1 MWNCLRGAPKEVVAK
16 GEGDFPQNPIRRKFM
31 FMQSKTPALN
41 DAVAKFDADDIG
53 RRLRAD
59 VVAINPK
66 ELRRFEAMAAAQ
78 LDLNYK
84 ALGTLRIP
92 TEAGKLRMNM
102 QDIRRYAS
110 GVINNTVRLKEIERL
125 KKLMGDSRILMA
137 QHGIKGDSYREVM
150 ADIIHYGAILQRSD
164 KMTSDIARTAAL
176 IDYNKFKAGLIQRG
190 VTDETLNK
198 LVDIAQQ
205 YAGIKEEVE
214 LLASNM
220 GVGIAAPDALEAF
233 PRILTPEMVQR
244 IASSELDETL
254 FEQVIQGHIPYS
266 ELLRNANLQRYLPA
280 KTGEVMAAR
289 LNSYW
294 QKAGLSMT
302 TSADELNELFE
313 QPLEFRKW
321 LKQHVSPTTL
331 DNLVEEGL
339 FTTIPLSSTE
349 FLDYMRDLYR
359 LPGTASIDKVLELDP
374 LKALDDYTQRLA
386 RSAANSSLFNYVRTD
401 GVKDGWAITKDM
413 MKDIA
418 EGRLNMS
425 GVNVSDFVKLSD
437 INWRQLGIDPQQIKV
452 GDFYM
457 HKDAAGLFKSILFV
471 SANPYM
477 MSNLSG
483 AMMRVSSY
491 LRLSVLGG
499 QLWKFANRVTLGN
512 IFQLLHATNLNPWST
527 VVWTR
532 NFVDV
537 SKALS
542 GKGLE
547 AFDNTKPFIEIGGKT
562 YTRRQA
568 AEQLMNYR
576 SSDALPLTPGEIV
589 KGSYSAGKTTAEN
602 AKEFALRLLS
612 PVTGIHRA
620 AQFAQFA
627 TKPGKMEPVKFAA
640 NFGKY
645 YWRHGIIDGLETLM
659 APFGGF
665 ANMTDVVTRL
675 AMMDMWRGN
684 KTFNSFQEVATL
696 TDEYIPSPDGSGAFT
711 KTYGNL
717 VQPFARFAMWN
728 LPAAIRHAT
737 SNPHEFVSY
746 HKILQFMNRS
756 TGSACSTNEAEVKDY
771 QLDGYPLLL
780 GCDGENKVMVNLANW
795 ESSTDAV
802 SYIEE
807 SAESLAGL
815 FGAYLP
821 SETSKEKRDKLLKGG
836 GLRSAVRSQL
846 GRSYYAGIA
855 EYLLGEDLET
865 GFELDDNK
873 TVTWN
878 GITMTPRLRALV
890 SSAAPILDTL
900 NRENPF
906 GVFGRAEVTDA
917 GGNVIRP
924 EQLGLFGSR
933 RSDKDTKFDD
943 VVAQNKML
951 TVLRNFAGLNLQVAN
966 TALSLQ
972 YNDRDMSRSIQE
984 GKKMISTMRNSFVD
998 DYKKMSPGEREN
1010 RSAKIEELA
1019 ESVALMEFD
1028 YARLQAYMVDKNV
1041 LPSEALN
1048 KLKEINRED
1057 NSMEMLKDGVPY
1069 PDLKVQA
1076 RILEDYYNAIKEV
1089 EGE

>member
-1 MWNCLRGAPKEVVAK
+1 
-16 GEGDFPQNPIRRKFM
+16 M

-41 DAVAKFDADDIG
+41 DAVAKFDEADVG

-59 VVAINPK
+59 TVAINPK
-66 ELRRFEAMAAAQ
+66 ELRRMEAWSSAQ

-102 QDIRRYAS
+102 QDVRRYAS

-125 KKLMGDSRILMA
+125 KKLMGSSRSIMS
-137 QHGIKGDSYREVM
+137 QHGIKGDAYREVM

-164 KMTSDIARTAAL
+164 KMSSDVARTAAL
-176 IDYNKFKAGLIQRG
+176 IDYNKFKSGLLQRG
-190 VTDETLNK
+190 IDDDSINK
-198 LVDIAQQ
+198 LIAIAQD

-214 LLASNM
+214 LLAANM
-220 GVGIAAPDALEAF
+220 GVGLGVEDALEAF

-266 ELLRNANLQRYLPA
+266 ELLRNNNLQRYLPA
-280 KTGEVMAAR
+280 KTTEVMAAR
-289 LNSYW
+289 LNEYW
-294 QKAGLSMT
+294 KRADVVKT
-302 TSADELNELFE
+302 TTADELNDLIEN
-313 QPLEFRKW
+313 PLEFRKW
-321 LKQHVSPTTL
+321 LKQNVTPQTL
-331 DNLVEEGL
+331 DKLVEEGL
-339 FTTIPLSSTE
+339 FTTIPMSSTE
-349 FLDYMRDLYR
+349 FFDYMRDLYR
-359 LPGTASIDKVLELDP
+359 LPGTSKVSNVLELDP

-386 RSAANSSLFNYVRTD
+386 RSAANSELFNYVRRD
-401 GVKDGWAITKDM
+401 GVKDGWAITKEM
-413 MKDIA
+413 MQDIA

-425 GVNVSDFVKLSD
+425 GVDVKDFVKLSD

-477 MSNLSG
+477 MSNVSG
-483 AMMRVSSY
+483 AIMRVSSY

-512 IFQLLHATNLNPWST
+512 IFQLLHASNLNPWST

-547 AFDNTKPFIEIGGKT
+547 AFDNTKPFIEVGGKS

-589 KGSYSAGKTTAEN
+589 KGSYSAGKTTLEN
-602 AKEFALRLLS
+602 AQDFALRLLS
-612 PVTGIHRA
+612 PVIGIHKA

-627 TKPGKMEPVKFAA
+627 SKPGTMEPVKFMK
-640 NFGKY
+640 NFGRY

-675 AMMDMWRGN
+675 SMMDMWRGN
-684 KTFNSFQEVATL
+684 KKFDTFQELATL

-728 LPAAIRHAT
+728 LPAALRHAT
-737 SNPHEFVSY
+737 SNPQEFVAY
-746 HKILQFMNRS
+746 HKILQFLNRS
-756 TGSACSTNEAEVKDY
+756 TSSVCGTNESEVKDY

-780 GCDGENKVMVNLANW
+780 GCDGDGNRVMVNLANW

-802 SYIEE
+802 SYLES
-807 SAESLAGL
+807 SAESLAGF

-821 SETSKEKRDKLLKGG
+821 SETSKEKRDKLLNGG
-836 GLRSAVRSQL
+836 GVRKAVRSQL

-878 GITMTPRLRALV
+878 GIPMTPRYRALAA
-890 SSAAPILDTL
+890 SAFPILDAL

-906 GVFGRAEVTDA
+906 GIFGRAELSDA
-917 GGNVIRP
+917 GGNIIRP
-924 EQLGLFGSR
+924 EQLGIGGTR
-933 RSDKDTKFDD
+933 RTDKDTKFDD
-943 VVAQNKML
+943 VVASNKTL
-951 TVLRNFAGLNLQVAN
+951 KVLRNFLGLNLQVAN

-972 YNDRDMSRSIQE
+972 YNDRDMTRSIQE
-984 GKKMISTMRNSFVD
+984 GKKMIATMRNSFVD
-998 DYKKMSPGEREN
+998 DYKKMSPQERDK
-1010 RSAKIEELA
+1010 RSAKIEQLA
-1019 ESVALMEFD
+1019 ESVALIEFD

-1041 LPSEALN
+1041 LPGEALT
-1048 KLKEINRED
+1048 KLKEINRQD

-1076 RILEDYYNAIKEV
+1076 RILEDYYNAIKEPSN
-1089 EGE
+1089 E

>member
-1 MWNCLRGAPKEVVAK
+1 MWNCNLGAPKSVVSK
-16 GEGDFPQNPIRRKFM
+16 GGDDLPQNPVRRKFM
-31 FMQSKTPALN
+31 WMQTKTPALN

-59 VVAINPK
+59 VVAINPR
-66 ELRRFEAMAAAQ
+66 ELNRFEAMASAQ

-110 GVINNTVRLKEIERL
+110 GIINNTVRLKEIERL
-125 KKLMGDSRILMA
+125 KKLMGESRNIMSNL
-137 QHGIKGDSYREVM
+137 GIRGEAYREVM
-150 ADIIHYGAILQRSD
+150 ADIIHYGAILQRSE
-164 KMTSDIARTAAL
+164 KMTSDISRTAAL
-176 IDYNKFKAGLIQRG
+176 IDYNKFKAGLLQRG
-190 VTDETLNK
+190 MDDDSLNR
-198 LVDIAQQ
+198 LVSIAQE
-205 YAGIKEEVE
+205 YAGVKEEVE
-214 LLASNM
+214 VLAKQM
-220 GVGIAAPDALEAF
+220 GVDLAAEDALEAF
-233 PRILTPEMVQR
+233 PRVLTPEMVQR

-266 ELLRNANLQRYLPA
+266 ELLRNSNLQRYLPA
-280 KTGEVMAAR
+280 KAPDVMSAR
-289 LNSYW
+289 LNQYW
-294 QKAGLSMT
+294 ERGGLNKT
-302 TSADELNELFE
+302 VTSDELKEMFE

-321 LKQHVSPTTL
+321 LKQNVTPETL
-331 DNLVEEGL
+331 DKLVEEGL

-359 LPGTASIDKVLELDP
+359 LPGTAKISNILELDP

-386 RSAANSSLFNYVRTD
+386 RSAANSELFNYVRTD

-418 EGRLNMS
+418 EGRLNIKDL
-425 GVNVSDFVKLSD
+425 NVKDFVKLSD
-437 INWRQLGIDPQQIKV
+437 INWRQLGIDPMQVKV

-483 AMMRVSSY
+483 AIMKVSSY

-499 QLWKFANRVTLGN
+499 QLWKFTNRVTLGN
-512 IFQLLHATNLNPWST
+512 IFQLLHATNLNPWS
-527 VVWTR
+527 VAVWTR

-537 SKALS
+537 SKALG
-542 GKGLE
+542 GKGLN
-547 AFDNTKPFIEIGGKT
+547 AFDDTKPFIEVGGRSF
-562 YTRRQA
+562 TRRQA

-589 KGSYSAGKTTAEN
+589 KGSSSAGKTTLEN
-602 AKEFALRLLS
+602 AKDFALRLMS
-612 PVTGIHRA
+612 PVTGIHKA

-627 TKPGKMEPVKFAA
+627 SKPGKTEPIKFAA

-645 YWRHGIIDGLETLM
+645 YWRHGVIESLETLM

-665 ANMTDVVTRL
+665 ANMVDVVTRL

-684 KTFNSFQEVATL
+684 KKFDTFQELAQL

-737 SNPHEFVSY
+737 SNPHEFMSY
-746 HKILQFMNRS
+746 HKILQFLNRS
-756 TGSACSTNEAEVKDY
+756 TSSVCPTTEAEVKDY

-780 GCDGENKVMVNLANW
+780 GCDGENKVMVNIANW
-795 ESSTDAV
+795 ESSADAV
-802 SYIEE
+802 SYVEE
-807 SAESLAGL
+807 TAESLAGI
-815 FGAYLP
+815 FGAYMP
-821 SETSKEKRDKLLKGG
+821 SETSAEKRDKLLNKGG
-836 GLRSAVRSQL
+836 LTSAVRTQL
-846 GRSYYAGIA
+846 GRSYYGGVA
-855 EYLLGEDLET
+855 EFLLGEDLEN
-865 GFELDDNK
+865 GIEFDDNK
-873 TVTWN
+873 QVTWN
-878 GITMTPRLRALV
+878 GISMTPRLRALI
-890 SSAAPILDTL
+890 SSAVPLLDAV

-906 GVFGRAEVTDA
+906 GIFGRAEVSDA

-933 RSDKDTKFDD
+933 RTDKDTKFDD
-943 VVAQNKML
+943 TVAQNKML
-951 TVLRNFAGLNLQVAN
+951 SVLRNFAGLNLQVAN

-972 YNDRDMSRSIQE
+972 YNDRDMSRSIEE
-984 GKKMISTMRNSFVD
+984 GKKTISTLRNSFVD
-998 DYKKMSPGEREN
+998 DYKKMSPSERDK

-1041 LPSEALN
+1041 LPGNALT
-1048 KLKEINRED
+1048 KLKEINRTE

-1069 PDLKVQA
+1069 PELKVQA
-1076 RILEDYYNAIKEV
+1076 RILEEYYNAIKEPKP
-1089 EGE
+1089 